1 MLSANGTQELTL
13 ITVKFFA
20 SAADIVQQ
28 RELEMEATDGLN
40 VSGLLDALCSEYPRL
55 EKLRPALRV
64 AVNHEY
70 ANNEDAI
77 HDGDE
82 VALLP
87 PVSGGRR

>member
-1 MLSANGTQELTL
+1 M

-28 RELEMEATDGLN
+28 RESKMEVIDGQN
-40 VSGLLDALCSEYPRL
+40 VSDLLDTLCSEYPRL
-55 EKLRPALRV
+55 EMLRPALRV

-70 ANNEDAI
+70 ANDEDPI

-82 VALLP
+82 VALIP
-87 PVSGGRR
+87 PVSGGRE